1 MSRPGSQLSP
11 AERQNV
17 VEAALL
23 AEAGD
28 RFLSGPGDSWGLAVL
43 APPPTNLYRVPHLG
57 IVSERTVLAEFSV
70 ADRVAHPA
78 GDYTSTEPPTPV
90 MNTTKPGALKNINGA
105 SKVPKRASRGPTA
118 KKKQEGVAIRKEEGT
133 ESAKRKPGRPPLSTS
148 QQTPDLRKIFKAK
161 VEFKPLRIPRE
172 ILLDR
177 SSTGSTPPTPAQPLP
192 FQIARTLHQRGY
204 PKVFIS
210 RVTIFAH

>member
-1 MSRPGSQLSP
+1 MCQLSRPGSQLSP
-11 AERQNV
+11 GERQNV
-17 VEAALL
+17 VEAALR
-23 AEAGD
+23 AEAAD
-28 RFLSGPGDSWGLAVL
+28 RFLAGPGDSWGLAVL
-43 APPPTNLYRVPHLG
+43 APPPTNLYRVPELG
-57 IVSERTVLAEFSV
+57 IVSERTVLAEFWV

-78 GDYTSTEPPTPV
+78 GDYTSPEPPSPV
-90 MNTTKPGALKNINGA
+90 MNTTKPGALNNINGA

-118 KKKQEGVAIRKEEGT
+118 KKKQEGVAIGKEEGA
-133 ESAKRKPGRPPLSTS
+133 EFAKRKPGRPPLTTS

-161 VEFKPLRIPRE
+161 VEFKPLKIPRE
-172 ILLDR
+172 ILLER
-177 SSTGSTPPTPAQPLP
+177 SSSCSAPPLP